1 MNKRSCLLFA
11 ALSLA
16 LMSVTL
22 AFCLHLLAA
31 DASGAP
37 ASAPTLAS
45 AQLTLPKEADE
56 ANTSYLIQAV
66 DDEVCILQG
75 ERILLHTGV
84 SASLLP
90 KQDRE
95 ALAQGIEVE
104 SQADLTALLED
115 ITS

>member
-16 LMSVTL
+16 LLSVTL
-22 AFCLHLLAA
+22 AFCLHLLAV
-31 DASGAP
+31 DAPGAP
-37 ASAPTLAS
+37 ASAPALAS
-45 AQLTLPKEADE
+45 AQLALPKDTDGAD
-56 ANTSYLIQAV
+56 TSYLIKTV
-66 DDEVCILQG
+66 DGEVCILRG
-75 ERILLHTGV
+75 EKILLHTGV

-104 SQADLTALLED
+104 SQTDLTALLED